1 MTTDLQ
7 VIAFCG
13 SLREGSLN
21 RTLLDLA
28 IESAPG
34 HMDVVAFDFDDV
46 PFYRAELDGDDKP
59 PSVLRLKHA
68 IDRADGMLFVTPEY
82 NHGVP
87 GVLKNAIDW
96 ASRPAFGSPMRD
108 KPATVLSASP
118 AETGAAIGQAA
129 LKQVL
134 LGTASA
140 VMPYPSI
147 AVGQAGDRLTGD
159 IPDETRDLVAGL
171 MDRFASWIESLQGFG
186 ANEKQALRAA

>member
-28 IESAPG
+28 IESAPE

-171 MDRFASWIESLQGFG
+171 MDRCASWIESLQGFG